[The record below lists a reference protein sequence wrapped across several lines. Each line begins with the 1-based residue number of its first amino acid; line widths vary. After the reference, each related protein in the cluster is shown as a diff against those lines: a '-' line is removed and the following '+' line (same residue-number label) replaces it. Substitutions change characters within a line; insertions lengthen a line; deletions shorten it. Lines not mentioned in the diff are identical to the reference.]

1 MSICTRKTRLSSAP
15 SCFPNDRFQGG
26 SYVAVLFVCASV
38 VSYVVFVLQLFFLIS
53 PSFGTLGRLCFVQVV
68 FSGYLKLYVLFVFLN

>member
-1 MSICTRKTRLSSAP
+1 MNEMSICTRKTRLSSAP

-38 VSYVVFVLQLFFLIS
+38 VSYVVFVLQLFVPDL
-53 PSFGTLGRLCFVQVV
+53 SFFWYLGKVV
-68 FSGYLKLYVLFVFLN
+68 LRASSIFWVP